1 MKHSANFRF
10 IGVFYHEKISFVNNA
25 SVSWFE
31 NLRYRN
37 QVVAKKKINKSLFP
51 QIFRIFYYSEF
62 LVLELKSR
70 RTKFITTLS
79 GKTLSGKVFV
89 RKNYSLGRATKFQ
102 KNLPFFP

>member
-1 MKHSANFRF
+1 MLQFPGLKIWD
-10 IGVFYHEKISFVNNA
+10 IGIKLS
-25 SVSWFE
+25 
-31 NLRYRN
+31 
-37 QVVAKKKINKSLFP
+37 QKKKKNKSLFP

-102 KNLPFFP
+102 KNLPFFPWENFSLL

>member
-1 MKHSANFRF
+1 MKHSAKFRF
-10 IGVFYHEKISFVNNA
+10 IGVFYHEKISFV
-25 SVSWFE
+25 
-31 NLRYRN
+31 
-37 QVVAKKKINKSLFP
+37 KKKKKQKKKKKKKKKNKSLFP